1 MTTHLPVDF
10 NKTEKEWVKKGNYF
24 ATHVAAVE
32 MSSD

>member
-1 MTTHLPVDF
+1 MTTNLPVDF

-24 ATHVAAVE
+24 ATHAAAVE